1 MRHLRYLL
9 AAAAI
14 VAFPFV
20 APNAYFVI
28 LAQDV
33 AIVAIAALGLNIL
46 FGLSGQLS
54 LGQAGFV
61 ALGAYGSAVL
71 AVKHGWPLWASLVIG
86 LALAALAGG
95 IIGLVALRTRTH
107 YLAMVTLAFGYI
119 VEIFAQRWV
128 DVTGG
133 SMGLIG
139 VPQLNFGDM
148 MNGPTIFFVVIGLTF
163 LVLQMLNDY
172 AMRSRFG
179 RSLQAI
185 KESESFAVTVG
196 INAPKWRS
204 LVFVV
209 SAALAGLSGFFFA
222 HQAGYI
228 SSDAF
233 GLDRSISLLIAVVI
247 GGLGRAYGPIVG
259 ATILI
264 MLNQVT
270 ADLYEVS
277 YFIFGGILLL
287 VMLFFPAGAVGAIE
301 GLLGRLRRHPAA
313 PAAVDAAHAPSA
325 EAPSDMT
332 MLPMIGA
339 RHSGAG
345 PILELRNITKSYAG
359 VIALDRLSL
368 DVLPGTIHAIIGPN
382 GAGKSTLVNVLA
394 GLYAPNGG
402 TISFCGQDV
411 TRRAP
416 HRRAALG
423 ITRTFQNLQLIGTLS
438 VSENV
443 MLGMRV
449 RGGFVAGWF
458 GWLLSDASERAE
470 RADAARLLRFFGIE
484 RFADTLPGDLAYGHR
499 KLCELARALAQ
510 QPTLLLLDEPIAGL
524 NEQEALEVMARIRS
538 LKAIGVTILLIE
550 HNMTFVMELSDTVS
564 VLDYGRK
571 IAEGTPA
578 AIQADPAVIAAYLGA
593 EALP

>member
-1 MRHLRYLL
+1 MRHLRYLV

-14 VAFPFV
+14 AAFPFV
-20 APNAYFVI
+20 APNAYYVT
-28 LAQDV
+28 LAQDTL
-33 AIVAIAALGLNIL
+33 IVAIAALGLNIL

-71 AVKHGWPLWASLVIG
+71 AIKYGWPLWATLGVSLSVS
-86 LALAALAGG
+86 AAAGAVL
-95 IIGLVALRTRTH
+95 GLVALRTRTH

-139 VPQLNFGDM
+139 VPLLNLGDM
-148 MNGPTIFFVVIGLTF
+148 ANGAAIFFLLIASTF

-179 RSLQAI
+179 RSLHAI

-196 INAPKWRS
+196 IDAPKWRS

-209 SAALAGLSGFFFA
+209 SAVLAGLSGFFFA

-233 GLDRSISLLIAVVI
+233 GLDRSIALLIAVVI
-247 GGLGRAYGPIVG
+247 GGLGRAYGPILG
-259 ATILI
+259 AAILI
-264 MLNQVT
+264 LLNQVT
-270 ADLYEVS
+270 ADLYEIS

-301 GLLGRLRRHPAA
+301 RLLGRGRPRAAA
-313 PAAVDAAHAPSA
+313 PAATAPAQAAASG
-325 EAPSDMT
+325 DL
-332 MLPMIGA
+332 LPMIGS
-339 RHSGAG
+339 RHTGAG
-345 PILELRNITKSYAG
+345 PILELRGITKSYAG
-359 VIALDRLSL
+359 VVALNALTL

-382 GAGKSTLVNVLA
+382 GAGKSTLVNVLS
-394 GLYAPNGG
+394 GLYAPNAGS
-402 TISFCGQDV
+402 IRFCGQDV
-411 TRRAP
+411 TQLAP

-423 ITRTFQNLQLIGTLS
+423 ITRTFQNLQLIGTLT
-438 VSENV
+438 VAENV
-443 MLGMRV
+443 MLGLRT
-449 RGGFVAGWF
+449 RRGFVKGWF
-458 GWLLSDASERAE
+458 GWLASDAEERAE
-470 RADAARLLRFFGIE
+470 RDEALRLLRYFNIE
-484 RFADTLPGDLAYGHR
+484 RFADVPPGDLAYGHR

-510 QPTLLLLDEPIAGL
+510 QPTMLLLDEPIAGL
-524 NEQEALEVMARIRS
+524 NEEEAREVMARIRS
-538 LKAIGVTILLIE
+538 LKALGVTILLIE

-578 AIQADPAVIAAYLGA
+578 QVKADKNVITAYLGA
-593 EALP
+593 EAAA

>member
-1 MRHLRYLL
+1 MRHLRYLV
-9 AAAAI
+9 AAVAI
-14 VAFPFV
+14 AAFPFV
-20 APNAYFVI
+20 APNAYFVN
-28 LAQDV
+28 LAQETL
-33 AIVAIAALGLNIL
+33 IIAIAALGLNLL

-71 AVKHGWPLWASLVIG
+71 AIKYGWPLWATLGVSLV
-86 LALAALAGG
+86 LSALAGVVL
-95 IIGLVALRTRTH
+95 GLVALRTRTH

-119 VEIFAQRWV
+119 IEIFAQRWI

-139 VPQLNFGDM
+139 VPQLNLGDVV
-148 MNGPTIFFVVIGLTF
+148 NGPAIFFLLIASTF

-196 INAPKWRS
+196 IDAPKWRS

-209 SAALAGLSGFFFA
+209 SAVLAGLSGYFFA

-233 GLDRSISLLIAVVI
+233 GLDRSIALLIAVVI
-247 GGLGRAYGPIVG
+247 GGLGRAYGPILG

-264 MLNQVT
+264 LLNQVT
-270 ADLYEVS
+270 ADLYEIS

-301 GLLGRLRRHPAA
+301 RLLGRKGPRAAEPAVA
-313 PAAVDAAHAPSA
+313 PAAKAA
-325 EAPSDMT
+325 EASE
-332 MLPMIGA
+332 LPPMVGA

-345 PILELRNITKSYAG
+345 PILELRGITKSYAG
-359 VIALDRLSL
+359 VVALNDVSL

-382 GAGKSTLVNVLA
+382 GAGKSTLVNVLS
-394 GLYAPNGG
+394 GLYAPNAGS
-402 TISFCGQDV
+402 IRFCGQDV
-411 TRRAP
+411 TRLAP
-416 HRRAALG
+416 HRRADLG
-423 ITRTFQNLQLIGTLS
+423 ITRTFQNLQLIGTLT
-438 VSENV
+438 VAENV
-443 MLGMRV
+443 MLGLRAR
-449 RGGFVAGWF
+449 RGFIPGWF
-458 GWLLSDASERAE
+458 GWLASDAEE
-470 RADAARLLRFFGIE
+470 RADRDDALRLLRHVGIE
-484 RFADTLPGDLAYGHR
+484 RFADVPPGDLAYGHR

-510 QPTLLLLDEPIAGL
+510 QPTMLLLDEPIAGL
-524 NEQEALEVMARIRS
+524 NEEEAREVMARIRS
-538 LKAIGVTILLIE
+538 LKALGVTILLIE

-578 AIQADPAVIAAYLGA
+578 EVQADRNVITAYLGA
-593 EALP
+593 EAVT